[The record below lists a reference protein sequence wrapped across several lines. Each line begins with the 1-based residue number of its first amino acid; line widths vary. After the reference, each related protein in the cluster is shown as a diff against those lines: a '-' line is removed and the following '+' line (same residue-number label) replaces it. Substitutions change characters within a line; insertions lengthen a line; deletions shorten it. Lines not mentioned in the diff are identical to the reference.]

1 MTGDINYIVSEEGF
15 LLITVPLDQDHG
27 LSGSG
32 KSNIVASSGGFIQIP
47 ESGVAFGLNVIRPK
61 GKGK

>member
-1 MTGDINYIVSEEGF
+1 MTGDIGYSVEGD
-15 LLITVPLDQDHG
+15 LLTITVPLNQDHG
-27 LSGSG
+27 PSGSG

-47 ESGVAFGLNVIRPK
+47 ESGVAFALNVIRSR